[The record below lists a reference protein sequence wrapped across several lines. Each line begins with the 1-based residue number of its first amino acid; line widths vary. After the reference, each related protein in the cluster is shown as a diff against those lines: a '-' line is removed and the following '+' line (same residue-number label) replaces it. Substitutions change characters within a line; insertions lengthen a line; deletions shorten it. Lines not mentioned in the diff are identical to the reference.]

1 MNHPK
6 WSKEQIK
13 DLHHAVV
20 IITGGNSGLGLEQAK
35 VLASKGAAV
44 ILAVRDT
51 ERGHAA
57 ALEIRNATP
66 ESTVATMKLD
76 LADLESVRT
85 FSSMFQEKYS
95 RLDILINNA
104 GVMMPPHSLTK
115 DGFESQFGVNHLG
128 HFALTGLLLPLIQKT
143 EYARVVT
150 VSSLANVWKGAN
162 IFFQDL
168 QWNTHYDKQQAYSQ
182 SKLANI
188 LFAYELD
195 RRWKAEGVH
204 NLSLCAHPG
213 WSVTNL
219 QNHLNG
225 VMKRITHF
233 MSQPAEMGA
242 LPILRA
248 ATDPTVHGGEYF
260 GPSGKSQRKGDPVQ
274 VESSGLAH
282 DRLLAERLWQVS
294 EELTGVTYPV

>member
-1 MNHPK
+1 MENPK
-6 WSKEQIK
+6 WSEKQIK

-35 VLASKGAAV
+35 VLARKGATV

-51 ERGHAA
+51 DRGYAA
-57 ALEIRNATP
+57 ALAIRNAYP
-66 ESTVATMKLD
+66 SATVEAMKLD
-76 LADLESVRT
+76 LSDLESVRS
-85 FSSMFQEKYS
+85 FCSMFQENYK

-115 DGFESQFGVNHLG
+115 DGFELQFGVNHLG
-128 HFALTGLLLPLIQKT
+128 HFALTGLLLPVIMRT

-150 VSSLANVWKGAN
+150 VSSLANSWKGTN
-162 IFFQDL
+162 IYFQDL
-168 QWNTHYDKQQAYSQ
+168 QWSTHYDRQRAYSQ

-195 RRWKAEGVH
+195 RRWKAEGLY

-219 QNHLNG
+219 QHHMNG
-225 VMKRITHF
+225 IMKRIAHF
-233 MSQPAEMGA
+233 LSQPAEMGA

-248 ATDPTVHGGEYF
+248 ATDPNVKGGEYF
-260 GPSGKSQRKGDPVQ
+260 GPSGKNQRKGYPVQ
-274 VESSGLAH
+274 VESCSLTH
-282 DRLLAERLWQVS
+282 DRMLAERLWKVS
-294 EELTGVTYPV
+294 EELTGVTYPI